1 MSLKPKGQPE
11 SRDWDGLLRNR
22 GTARQICLKNW
33 TEGGLEEIEAT
44 RNLSYHTPDRVSE
57 AYKCYVKSVTAV
69 IGCVVKSFT

>member
-1 MSLKPKGQPE
+1 MAGIPRQD
-11 SRDWDGLLRNR
+11 RLLHNR
-22 GTARQICLKNW
+22 GTEQQISLKNR

-69 IGCVVKSFT
+69 IVCVVKSFT

>member
-1 MSLKPKGQPE
+1 MAGIPRQG
-11 SRDWDGLLRNR
+11 RLLHNR
-22 GTARQICLKNW
+22 GTEQQISLKNR

-57 AYKCYVKSVTAV
+57 ARNSPYKFYVKSVTAV